1 MMKRRIFVI
10 IVPITVTVVF
20 AISLSVGDAMFTR
33 QIEADIE
40 KLFAASKNI
49 SDTIFTYKQIS
60 GLPEPGIRR
69 TPGNGPSLIAD
80 KVNCALEYIVL

>member
-40 KLFAASKNI
+40 RLFAASGNI
-49 SDTIFTYKQIS
+49 SDTTFTFGKIS
-60 GLPEPGIRR
+60 GPPEPVQRYFR
-69 TPGNGPSLIAD
+69 YHE
-80 KVNCALEYIVL
+80 V